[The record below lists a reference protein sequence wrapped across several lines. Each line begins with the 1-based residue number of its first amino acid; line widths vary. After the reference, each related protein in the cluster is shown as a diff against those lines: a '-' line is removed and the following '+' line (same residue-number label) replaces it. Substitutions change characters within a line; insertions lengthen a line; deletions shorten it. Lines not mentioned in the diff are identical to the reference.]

1 MSGARGPGAARDRT
15 TSGRAPRRSRGADP
29 RRRLAGD
36 PRPRQVRAFTRRYLR
51 QYTRSPLSL
60 AFLVAWPTF
69 WYLLVVHVLLGT
81 AAGDAATVAAAKA
94 TYAVSFG
101 LFGAFTVALNG
112 VVGSFTADVQTKR
125 YRKFRSLPV
134 SPAADLAGR
143 FLAGTALAAL
153 SYGGLLAVG
162 VLDGAA
168 FALRSPASPA
178 IVALCLV
185 AFSAVGVAAA
195 LTLAAAVPRPAHATT
210 LATALL
216 VFAFFGTGFNGAA
229 PRLFPGP
236 GWLLNVIPVTVLT
249 RLQLYHLV
257 DGAAARAV
265 GAVPPTLPAEPAF
278 LLLAVV
284 YGGGSLAL
292 GDAVMRRLV
301 YRGEVGE

>member
-1 MSGARGPGAARDRT
+1 MARPRPPGVARDGPA
-15 TSGRAPRRSRGADP
+15 SRRGD
-29 RRRLAGD
+29 RRRGRLVGD
-36 PRPRQVRAFTRRYLR
+36 PRPRQVRAFVRRYLR

-60 AFLVAWPTF
+60 AFLVAWPAF

-81 AAGDAATVAAAKA
+81 ATADAATVGAAKA

-134 SPAADLAGR
+134 SPLADFAGR
-143 FLAGTALAAL
+143 FLAGTSLAVL
-153 SYGGLLAVG
+153 SYGSLLAIG
-162 VLDGAA
+162 ALDGAA
-168 FALRSPASPA
+168 FALRSPGSPA
-178 IVALCLV
+178 VVAASLV

-195 LTLAAAVPRPAHATT
+195 LTVAAAVPRPAHATT

-229 PRLFPGP
+229 PGLFPGP

-257 DGAAARAV
+257 DWTAAGSMGVA
-265 GAVPPTLPAEPAF
+265 PPSLPSDPVY
-278 LLLAVV
+278 LALVVV

-292 GDAVMRRLV
+292 GAAVMRRLV
-301 YRGEVGE
+301 YRAEVGE